1 MGHKPIE
8 GSNPSLSAKLSGW
21 FGERGLDE
29 REGLFGVV
37 EDQLR
42 VEPEQPIAR
51 AI

>member
-8 GSNPSLSAKLSGW
+8 GSNPSLSAEILGW
-21 FGERGLDE
+21 VCERRVDE